1 MSKKR
6 DAYTKFG
13 INYVDNKK
21 EIIFNYVAFHDK
33 TKAILVVKEN
43 HSWLNQEFPYE
54 ITTSTGSCFNIHEDH
69 RFTEIT
75 AKEFWTKYEE
85 VATKILLIGIG
96 DD

>member
-13 INYVDNKK
+13 INYVDHKK
-21 EIIFNYVAFHDK
+21 EVIFDYVAFHADSN
-33 TKAILVVKEN
+33 AVLVVKEN
-43 HSWLNQEFPYE
+43 HSWILPDFPYE
-54 ITTSTGSCFNIHEDH
+54 ITTSTAGNFNIHEDQ

-75 AKEFWTKYEE
+75 AKQFWAKYEE

>member
-1 MSKKR
+1 MAKRR

-13 INYVDNKK
+13 INYVDHKK
-21 EIIFNYVAFHDK
+21 QVVFDYVAFHADSN
-33 TKAILVVKEN
+33 AVIVVKEN
-43 HSWLNQEFPYE
+43 HSWIRPDFPYE
-54 ITTSTGSCFNIHEDH
+54 ITTSTGANFNIHDDQ

-75 AKEFWTKYEE
+75 AKEFWSKYEE